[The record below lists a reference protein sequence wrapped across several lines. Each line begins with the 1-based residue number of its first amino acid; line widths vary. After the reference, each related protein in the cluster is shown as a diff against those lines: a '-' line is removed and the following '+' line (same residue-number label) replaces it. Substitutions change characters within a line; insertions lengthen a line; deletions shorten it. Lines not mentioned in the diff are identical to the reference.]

1 MPNSIPNTSL
11 TRKITLLAMLL
22 TSIAVLGAALATS
35 WQQYNYFVNQVNN
48 QLQILAEAT
57 ALNMA
62 APSMFADKE
71 AAQRRVKARR
81 RDRYELR
88 RG

>member
-48 QLQILAEAT
+48 QLQILA
-57 ALNMA
+57 
-62 APSMFADKE
+62 
-71 AAQRRVKARR
+71 
-81 RDRYELR
+81 
-88 RG
+88 